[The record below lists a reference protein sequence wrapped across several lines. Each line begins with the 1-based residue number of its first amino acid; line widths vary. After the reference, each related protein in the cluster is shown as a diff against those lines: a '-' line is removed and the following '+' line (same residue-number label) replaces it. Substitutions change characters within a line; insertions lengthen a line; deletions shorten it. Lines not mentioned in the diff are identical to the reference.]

1 MPAGGPLAGGKVCAK
16 RMAGEGAGRIT
27 GDADMKDRLD
37 IIISALRELQLET
50 MHIKSAKD
58 ELYWVDHYIENA
70 TMELRKAEKKLGGN
84 K

>member
-1 MPAGGPLAGGKVCAK
+1 
-16 RMAGEGAGRIT
+16 
-27 GDADMKDRLD
+27 MKDRLD

-70 TMELRKAEKKLGGN
+70 LVELRRALNTLTKGMT
-84 K
+84 

>member
-1 MPAGGPLAGGKVCAK
+1 
-16 RMAGEGAGRIT
+16 
-27 GDADMKDRLD
+27 MKDRLD

-70 TMELRKAEKKLGGN
+70 LVELRRAERVLEGKK
-84 K
+84 